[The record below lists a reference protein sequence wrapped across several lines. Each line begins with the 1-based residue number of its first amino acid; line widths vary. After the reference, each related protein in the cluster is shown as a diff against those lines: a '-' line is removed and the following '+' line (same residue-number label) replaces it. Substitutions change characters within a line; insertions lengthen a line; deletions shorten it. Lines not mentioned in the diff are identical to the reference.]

1 MQLNPIQKYYSLDE
15 LALMLGCSKNTLRY
29 DPCFPKGLKVGKRRV
44 VYDITEVKAYLETNR
59 VQ

>member
-1 MQLNPIQKYYSLDE
+1 MQLNTIPKYYSLDE

-29 DPCFPKGLKVGKRRV
+29 NSKFPKGIQLSKRRT
-44 VYDITEVKAYLETNR
+44 VYDITEVKAYLESNR